1 MVVIAAALK
10 RTNVKKEKA
19 TVMLTMTVQETLNAV
34 LTIVHSNRILAL
46 IKQMIVVTIQ
56 ELQPQHHLEV
66 EELLNFNF
74 LKWFCPLPKDKQ
86 LGWPLHPGN
95 IKVYSRL

>member
-34 LTIVHSNRILAL
+34 LTIVHSNRSLAL
-46 IKQMIVVTIQ
+46 I
-56 ELQPQHHLEV
+56 
-66 EELLNFNF
+66 
-74 LKWFCPLPKDKQ
+74 
-86 LGWPLHPGN
+86 
-95 IKVYSRL
+95 